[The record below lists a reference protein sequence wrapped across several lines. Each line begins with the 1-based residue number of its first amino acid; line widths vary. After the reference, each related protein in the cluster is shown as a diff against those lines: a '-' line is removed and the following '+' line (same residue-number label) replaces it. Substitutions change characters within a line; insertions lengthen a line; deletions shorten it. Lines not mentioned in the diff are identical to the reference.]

1 MNIKSIR
8 DIVLASGLSIVGFF
22 WLDPSRGLASE
33 DISRQLP
40 GGRVGTYFDLVLPA
54 KGGTPPYFWKSRGT
68 LPEGIQ
74 LTQTGILRGTFTKEG
89 RYNFEVVVTDS
100 SNDSKSHKVRLVI
113 EPQEIRIKPLQI
125 ETQRLPSALKG
136 RDFSL
141 FLAASGGLPPY
152 TWTTNKTLPVGLKLD
167 TTTGEIHGLAQQEES
182 ISIEVTVN
190 DSQANPAKASQKLTF
205 DVLEMV
211 PGTVDWIRTTPWW
224 LKLILIWLF
233 LLAIFYAWGKVRHEK
248 QNRKW
253 AKDGKKPVFSVDPVK
268 GEAKVLG
275 VEDMTKGEI
284 QQILNPIRY
293 FKRVM
298 WPGAYSMLFVAILVF
313 WLWELYL
320 DFSSHIFTQLLPL

>member
-1 MNIKSIR
+1 MKKQVSHNLLLR
-8 DIVLASGLSIVGFF
+8 TVLCVVGLQLFNQGI
-22 WLDPSRGLASE
+22 GLASDE
-33 DISRQLP
+33 SYRQLP

-54 KGGTPPYFWKSRGT
+54 KGGAPPYSWKSRGT

-74 LTQTGILRGTFTKEG
+74 LTHTGVLRGTFEKEG

-100 SNDSKSHKVRLVI
+100 LNDSKSQKVRLVV
-113 EPQEIRIKPLQI
+113 ESQEIKIKPLQI
-125 ETQRLPSALKG
+125 ESQRLPAALKG

-152 TWTTNKTLPVGLKLD
+152 TWAATKELPAGLKLD
-167 TTTGEIHGLAQQEES
+167 TTTGEIRGLAQEEES
-182 ISIEVTVN
+182 VSIEVTVS
-190 DSQANPAKASQKLTF
+190 DSQGNPAKVSRKLTLE
-205 DVLEMV
+205 VLEMV
-211 PGTVDWIRTTPWW
+211 PGTVNWIRTTPRW
-224 LKLILIWLF
+224 LKLVLIWLF

-253 AKDGKKPVFSVDPVK
+253 AKDGKKPVFSFDPVK
-268 GEAKVLG
+268 GTAKVLE

-293 FKRVM
+293 FKRVI
-298 WPGAYSMLFVAILVF
+298 WPRAYSILFMAILVF

-320 DFSSHIFTQLLPL
+320 DFSPNTFTQLLPF